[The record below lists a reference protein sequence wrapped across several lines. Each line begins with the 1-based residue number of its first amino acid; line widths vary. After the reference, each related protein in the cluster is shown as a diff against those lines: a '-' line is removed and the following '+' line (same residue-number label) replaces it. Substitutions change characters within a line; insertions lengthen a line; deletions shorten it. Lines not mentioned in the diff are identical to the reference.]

1 MADLPSPTVQLTHHV
16 MSHDCNPVE
25 QTARQDRL
33 EELYTADGRHDPAH
47 PMHGTYTGL
56 AEAERQQQRD
66 ELISAAFSA
75 WWQDSYGRPPGTHAV
90 MTHTAFAKHVLETLK

>member
-1 MADLPSPTVQLTHHV
+1 MMNA
-16 MSHDCNPVE
+16 DCNPVE

-33 EELYTADGRHDPAH
+33 EELYIADGRHDPAH

-90 MTHTAFAKHVLETLK
+90 MTHTAFAKHVLETIK

>member
-1 MADLPSPTVQLTHHV
+1 
-16 MSHDCNPVE
+16 
-25 QTARQDRL
+25 
-33 EELYTADGRHDPAH
+33 
-47 PMHGTYTGL
+47 MHGTYTGL